1 MEGVRAFLES
11 STIHG
16 LGYIST
22 TRKYIK
28 ILWIIVVLAGF
39 TGAGVIIYESF
50 QDWAESP
57 ITTTIETQPITKITF
72 PKLTVCPPKNTFT
85 DLNYDLTKI
94 VNLTLDN
101 NTRAELTDFAI
112 DLLNDYF
119 HETTNIITYV

>member
-1 MEGVRAFLES
+1 MLPFTIKPVAMEGVRAFLES

-85 DLNYDLTKI
+85 D
-94 VNLTLDN
+94 
-101 NTRAELTDFAI
+101 
-112 DLLNDYF
+112 
-119 HETTNIITYV
+119 TTTIA

>member
-1 MEGVRAFLES
+1 M
-11 STIHG
+11 
-16 LGYIST
+16 
-22 TRKYIK
+22 
-28 ILWIIVVLAGF
+28 VLAGF

>member
-11 STIHG
+11 SAIHG